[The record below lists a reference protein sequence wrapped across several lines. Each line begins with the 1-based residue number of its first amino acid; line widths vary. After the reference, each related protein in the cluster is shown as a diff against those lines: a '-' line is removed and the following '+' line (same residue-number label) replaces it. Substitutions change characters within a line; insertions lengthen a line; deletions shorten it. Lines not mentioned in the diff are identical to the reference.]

1 MVAGFFCVLNF
12 CYERV
17 TNEMW
22 HEFREWGSTS
32 VIFSEGF
39 KFCISQ
45 KGMKEQC
52 YLLWPHILVC
62 QFSPALL
69 VFLKKHG
76 MHIKCFLLNNC
87 PKQCLKRLKSLNFFF
102 KRPDKNCIVW
112 KLELACV
119 CKACVNG
126 NISCMVFIQQCSCSN
141 KNRKKKCSYSITSGF
156 CDSPSQ
162 VD

>member
-1 MVAGFFCVLNF
+1 
-12 CYERV
+12 
-17 TNEMW
+17 
-22 HEFREWGSTS
+22 
-32 VIFSEGF
+32 
-39 KFCISQ
+39 
-45 KGMKEQC
+45 MKEQC

-141 KNRKKKCSYSITSGF
+141 KNRKKNVATASLVGF
-156 CDSPSQ
+156 
-162 VD
+162 VILHHK